1 VDWALLINTSET
13 LKMTNTVIKHFRIIP
28 RDSEYLDRKLGSR
41 GEIYFDQDQNTLR
54 LYSGDILGG
63 VDLSKA
69 DLSNIDVNTF
79 RNKSVESKLATVVY
93 NVTVTGPESP
103 DTGNK
108 YNLNAVYRPE
118 PNFVVGYTYVFVQD
132 DPSNVYFPNNNNT
145 TPNPHP
151 LNFSADNLSGQLGG
165 GTSYLADVRYF
176 LNGVTVTQA
185 VYNGPRFITATSR
198 QVHVTVTNQTP
209 ATLYYWCWNH
219 QAMGNIISVADPGS
233 GTGGVSV
240 SVDNAPPT
248 SPNQGSLWLDTN
260 TGVLYVYL
268 DDGDSE
274 QWIQPVFP
282 FPDVTN
288 LATLSY
294 VENSVTSYVNS
305 AVENLASISYVNSAI
320 ANFPTELFNLNIAA
334 DDSTQRNIQSGNTI
348 KFIGAGGV
356 TTSSDAD
363 GAITITGGGSTGSIT
378 FAGTTIDSADSSS
391 ISFTPA
397 VTFQSDVSVENELI
411 VDNNITVGLNLSV
424 SNILTTK
431 DIVVTG
437 EFSSQGSGTPE
448 LFSDNEILL
457 TAGTRVE
464 ITSSPL
470 KMCNFTS
477 AERDL
482 LIAENGDVIY
492 NTTTNKLQVRANG
505 VWVDLH

>member
-1 VDWALLINTSET
+1 
-13 LKMTNTVIKHFRIIP
+13 M
-28 RDSEYLDRKLGSR
+28 GSR

-69 DLSNIDVNTF
+69 DLSNVDIATYRD
-79 RNKSVESKLATVVY
+79 KSVESKLSTVVY
-93 NVTVTGPESP
+93 NVTVTGPQSP
-103 DTGNK
+103 DVGNK
-108 YNLNAVYRPE
+108 YNLNSVYRPE
-118 PNFVVGYTYVFVQD
+118 SNFVVGYTYVFVQNN
-132 DPSNVYFPNNNNT
+132 PSNVYFPNNNNT
-145 TPNPHP
+145 IPNPHP
-151 LNFSADNLSGQLGG
+151 LNFSADNISGELGG
-165 GTSYLADVRYF
+165 GTSYLTDVRYF
-176 LNGVTVTQA
+176 LNGIPVTQA
-185 VYNGPRFITATSR
+185 VYNSTAFITASSR
-198 QVHVTVTNQTP
+198 EVRITVTNQTP

-219 QAMGNIISVADPGS
+219 TAMGNVISVADPGS
-233 GTGGVSV
+233 GSSGVSV
-240 SVDNAPPT
+240 SVDNAAPS

-282 FPDVTN
+282 FPDISN
-288 LATLSY
+288 LAS
-294 VENSVTSYVNS
+294 TSYVDT
-305 AVENLASISYVNSAI
+305 AVEPLASLAYVDTNFASISYVDSAV
-320 ANFPTELFNLNIAA
+320 ANIPTEMFNLNIAA
-334 DDSTQRNIQSGNTI
+334 DDSTQRNIPSGNII

-356 TTSSDAD
+356 TTSSNAD
-363 GAITITGGGSTGSIT
+363 GAITITGGATTGSIT
-378 FAGTTIDSADSSS
+378 FVGTVIDSADSSS
-391 ISFTPA
+391 ITFTPA
-397 VTFQSDVSVENELI
+397 VTFSSDITIQNELI
-411 VDNNITVGLNLSV
+411 VDNRVTVGSDLLV
-424 SNILTTK
+424 SNVLTTK
-431 DIVVTG
+431 DILVTG

-477 AERDL
+477 AERDA

-492 NTTTNKLQVRANG
+492 NTTSNKLQVRANG

>member
-1 VDWALLINTSET
+1 
-13 LKMTNTVIKHFRIIP
+13 MTNTVIKHFRIIP

-69 DLSNIDVNTF
+69 DLSNVDVNTF

-93 NVTVTGPESP
+93 NVTVTSPQSP

-108 YNLNAVYRPE
+108 YNLNSVYRPE

-132 DPSNVYFPNNNNT
+132 EPSNVYFPNNNNT

-176 LNGVTVTQA
+176 LDGVTVTQA

-209 ATLYYWCWNH
+209 AILYYWCWNH

-294 VENSVTSYVNS
+294 VDNSVANLASTSYVNS

-320 ANFPTELFNLNIAA
+320 ENFPTELFNLTIAA

-363 GAITITGGGSTGSIT
+363 GAITITGGGSTGSVT
-378 FAGTTIDSADSSS
+378 FVGTTIDSADSSS

-411 VDNNITVGLNLSV
+411 VDNSVTVGLNLSV

>member
-1 VDWALLINTSET
+1 
-13 LKMTNTVIKHFRIIP
+13 MTNTVIKHFRIIP

-63 VDLSKA
+63 VDLTKA
-69 DLSNIDVNTF
+69 DLSNVDVNDY
-79 RNKSVESKLATVVY
+79 RNKAVESRLSTVVY
-93 NVTVTGPESP
+93 NVTVTGPQSP

-108 YNLNAVYRPE
+108 YNLNSVYRPT

-132 DPSNVYFPNNNNT
+132 DQTNAYFPNAAGT
-145 TPNPHP
+145 TPNRHP
-151 LNFSADNLSGQLGG
+151 LNFSADDISGERGN
-165 GTSYLADVRYF
+165 GTSYLTDVKYF
-176 LNGVTVTQA
+176 LNGVSVTQA
-185 VYNGPRFITATSR
+185 VYNSPAFVEATSR
-198 QVHVTVTNQTP
+198 QVRITVTNQTP
-209 ATLYYWCWNH
+209 ATLYYWCWIH
-219 QAMGNIISVADPGS
+219 PVMGNAISVADPGS
-233 GTGGVSV
+233 GGGGVSV

-294 VENSVTSYVNS
+294 VNSSVANLVSTSYVIS
-305 AVENLASISYVNSAI
+305 AIENLASISYVNSAI
-320 ANFPTELFNLNIAA
+320 ENFPTEIFNLNIAA

-391 ISFTPA
+391 IAFTPA
-397 VTFQSDVSVENELI
+397 VAFQSNVSVENELI
-411 VDNNITVGLNLSV
+411 VDNSVTVGLNLSV

-477 AERDL
+477 AERDA